1 MNHQHRIL
9 QGEVHELK
17 RYTRGK
23 LASVITQSSHCFL
36 DRELAQYGIGWGQQ
50 HMLLRVKENEGA
62 NVLEFAK
69 LSFLDQST
77 TTRAIQKLEQLG
89 YVRTEV
95 NPNDRRIRRVYTTAA
110 ALPVIDATIAA
121 IRKWEQTLIRD
132 MSDDEAENAQRL
144 MEKMA
149 RNAFESLHGQRTFN
163 GNSTSGEK

>member
-1 MNHQHRIL
+1 M
-9 QGEVHELK
+9 
-17 RYTRGK
+17 RYTLGK

-62 NVLEFAK
+62 NVLQFAR

-110 ALPVIDATIAA
+110 AQPVIEATITA
-121 IRKWEQTLIRD
+121 IRKWERILIRD
-132 MSDDEAENAQRL
+132 MSGDEAENAQQL

-163 GNSTSGEK
+163 GNRTSSGK

>member
-1 MNHQHRIL
+1 MGATAH
-9 QGEVHELK
+9 
-17 RYTRGK
+17 
-23 LASVITQSSHCFL
+23 ASACE
-36 DRELAQYGIGWGQQ
+36 RE
-50 HMLLRVKENEGA
+50 RRA

-95 NPNDRRIRRVYTTAA
+95 NPDDRRIRRVYTTAE

-132 MSDDEAENAQRL
+132 MSGEEAESAQHL

-149 RNAFESLHGQRTFN
+149 RNAFESLHWHRTFS
-163 GNSTSGEK
+163 GITSSGEK